1 MNAREVIELLDLAPL
16 PVEGGWFRQIWRSP
30 PDADAPDGTAIVA
43 LLTDQPDGFSQFHR
57 LGGDEV
63 WHFYAGAPIELVLL
77 EPGGAS
83 RHVALGSDLA
93 SGQRPV
99 HVVRTGTWMAART
112 TGAWSL
118 MGNTMA
124 PGFTS
129 PTYEGGDVDE
139 LVAGWPAEREAI
151 SRADPGRRASTHA
164 RRGADPAHPFRN
176 ELFMAVAIRS

>member
-1 MNAREVIELLDLAPL
+1 MNAHDVIELLDLAPL

-30 PDADAPDGTAIVA
+30 PDADHPDGTAIVA

-77 EPGGAS
+77 EAGGAS
-83 RHVALGSDLA
+83 RHVALGSHLA
-93 SGQRPV
+93 MEQRPV
-99 HVVRTGTWMAART
+99 HVVPAGTWMAART
-112 TGAWSL
+112 TGPWSL

-129 PTYEGGDVDE
+129 TTYEGGDVDE
-139 LVAGWPAEREAI
+139 LVAGWPAARDAI
-151 SRADPGRRASTHA
+151 VALTRPGGSRRMPEG
-164 RRGADPAHPFRN
+164 
-176 ELFMAVAIRS
+176 L